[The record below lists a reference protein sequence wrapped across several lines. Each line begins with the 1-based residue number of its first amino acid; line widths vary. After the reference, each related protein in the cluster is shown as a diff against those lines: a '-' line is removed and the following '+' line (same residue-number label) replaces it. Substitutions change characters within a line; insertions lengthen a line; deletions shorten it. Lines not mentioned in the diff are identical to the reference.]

1 MVKHH
6 LTWALSLTEVS
17 PLLFIVFI
25 NNKRVI
31 SRRVG
36 KLNIFFIVSLG
47 AITITITITI
57 TKLHKFTFYAESEL

>member
-25 NNKRVI
+25 TNKRVI

-36 KLNIFFIVSLG
+36 KLNIMFL
-47 AITITITITI
+47 
-57 TKLHKFTFYAESEL
+57 